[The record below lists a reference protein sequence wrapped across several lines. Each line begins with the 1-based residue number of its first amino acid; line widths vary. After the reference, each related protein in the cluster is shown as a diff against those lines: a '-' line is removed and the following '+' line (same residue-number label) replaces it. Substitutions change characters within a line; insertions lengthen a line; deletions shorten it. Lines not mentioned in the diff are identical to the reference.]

1 MMTVPSQLEGAQ
13 IGGNLTLTCKSE
25 AFPASINYWVRGE
38 RSETVSSSSRMK
50 TTSLVQD
57 HVTLMKLEIFDVQH
71 SDITSYRC
79 VAKNS
84 LGETDGRIKLYGD
97 DDVSTN
103 NFWFLKYLAIE
114 DPKVETTA
122 ATTTTTTEMT
132 THPHRYRHRTRRPT
146 RRPYTYNPIYQVS
159 YEGT

>member
-97 DDVSTN
+97 HDLSTN
-103 NFWFLKYLAIE
+103 NF
-114 DPKVETTA
+114 
-122 ATTTTTTEMT
+122 
-132 THPHRYRHRTRRPT
+132 
-146 RRPYTYNPIYQVS
+146 
-159 YEGT
+159 